1 MIVLVACTH
10 AKVDNLK
17 TVTENY
23 ITSSLFAL
31 QGRLCG
37 LLSLTLFTTAPCA
50 NAAAPGPG
58 LSVVVKPL
66 VTNGKVE
73 ALEVRQIL
81 TKDLPAGDTP
91 LRFRAP
97 LGLFGVP
104 TIADKITGL
113 SVLDANGPVPLTIE
127 NKPGM
132 VGPAT
137 GFRYWQ
143 AARKTVAP
151 VTVSYRIPTQPAT
164 EGGGPPYGMKASG
177 QGVSGSGL
185 GFLLL
190 PANTTSTATRFNWDL
205 SELPP
210 GSIGAITAGAG
221 AMLLAG
227 GPSELD
233 SQWMLAGPVQVH
245 APARSPG
252 LEVYFLGQQ
261 PFDRADMLD
270 FASRSYATLARTL
283 KYLGTPE
290 YRLFIRS
297 LDVPS
302 YATGTG
308 RTAGGGA
315 LLSTGTTL
323 GEQSLDKFKNTVFH
337 EMAHQWVGDL
347 SGAGSWFVEGLTTY
361 LSATLPCQE
370 GLADAAF
377 CASGVNAYGVQYYRS
392 AGRNWSLERIEG
404 VGIGSESIRR
414 VPYSRGM
421 LYFGLLN
428 SQLLAKS
435 QGRRDL
441 LDVLEPMFIART
453 KGARLDE
460 AAWEVML
467 LRELG
472 QPAVDEFRASVIE
485 GSKTIVP
492 PPDAFGPCLTRVAV
506 TLTVDGSSDK
516 VEGHEWRPVAGCT
529 LPPRRT

>member
-1 MIVLVACTH
+1 M
-10 AKVDNLK
+10 
-17 TVTENY
+17 
-23 ITSSLFAL
+23 SSLSTVPR
-31 QGRLCG
+31 RLCG
-37 LLSLTLFTTAPCA
+37 LLSLTLF
-50 NAAAPGPG
+50 AAAPWASAAAPTPG

-97 LGLFGVP
+97 LGLFGVK

-127 NKPGM
+127 NKPGQ

-190 PANTTSTATRFNWDL
+190 PANTTSTATRFDWDL
-205 SELPP
+205 SELPR
-210 GSIGAITAGAG
+210 GSIGAMTAGAG
-221 AMLLAG
+221 ATLLAG

-245 APARSPG
+245 DPASSPG
-252 LEVYFLGQQ
+252 LHVYFLGQQ
-261 PFDRADMLD
+261 PFDRADILD
-270 FASRSYATLARTL
+270 FATRSHAILASSL

-323 GEQSLDKFKNTVFH
+323 GGQSLDKFKNTVFH
-337 EMAHQWVGDL
+337 EMAHHWVGDL
-347 SGAGSWFVEGLTTY
+347 SGAGGWFVEGLTTY
-361 LSATLPCQE
+361 LSATLPCEQ
-370 GLADAAF
+370 GLADAPF
-377 CASGVNAYGVQYYRS
+377 CALGVNGFGGDYYRS
-392 AGRNWSLERIEG
+392 PARNWSLERID
-404 VGIGSESIRR
+404 GIGSGDENTRR
-414 VPYSRGM
+414 VPYGRGL
-421 LYFGLLN
+421 LYFGLVN

-435 QGRRDL
+435 QGRRNVI
-441 LDVLEPMFIART
+441 DVLIPMFVDRS
-453 KGARLDE
+453 KGIRLDE
-460 AAWEVML
+460 AAWETML

-492 PPDAFGPCLTRVAV
+492 PSDAFGPCLTRVA
-506 TLTVDGSSDK
+506 LTMTEIGSSRK
-516 VEGHEWRPVAGCT
+516 VEGYEWRPVAGCN
-529 LPPRRT
+529 PRKNRT